1 MIRGVD
7 IITAVPESAVFCAS
21 GAVVAI
27 FVGIKCKIARANL
40 SYIKYHG
47 QLIGRGNAEVV
58 KHIGNKQRYNNKGN
72 TYRHSA
78 QNYSAYGKA
87 ASAGL
92 VYLTENAYYKPG
104 DCTKEE

>member
-1 MIRGVD
+1 MRNSY
-7 IITAVPESAVFCAS
+7 AV
-21 GAVVAI
+21 GAVAACLPEYAENALPALRY
-27 FVGIKCKIARANL
+27 K
-40 SYIKYHG
+40 KYHG
-47 QLIGRGNAEVV
+47 QLIGGGNAEVV
-58 KHIGNKQRYNNKGN
+58 KHIGNKQRFNNKGN

>member
-27 FVGIKCKIARANL
+27 FDGIKCKSARANL

-58 KHIGNKQRYNNKGN
+58 KHIGNKQRFNNKGN
-72 TYRHSA
+72 KCRRSA
-78 QNYSAYGKA
+78 
-87 ASAGL
+87 
-92 VYLTENAYYKPG
+92 
-104 DCTKEE
+104 